1 MDPKTPQAASGQERL
16 EGPDIPRRRL
26 LADAARGACL
36 LGLGG
41 AAAVLADRLLPHP
54 GTPGSQAEMTGTAEM
69 VWQIDPYTCTAC
81 GNCAT
86 QCVLDPSAVKCVNV
100 NEICGYC
107 DLCFGY
113 FIDDPAERG
122 LDADNQLCPTNAIRR
137 KFIEEPY
144 YEYAIDEPTCIGCGK
159 CVKGCKAFGNGSMFL
174 QVRHDLCLN
183 CNECTIASACPVN
196 AFRRVPADQPYL
208 LKTKEHLG

>member
-1 MDPKTPQAASGQERL
+1 MAENDENITRRDLLSGT
-16 EGPDIPRRRL
+16 
-26 LADAARGACL
+26 AKGACL

-41 AAAVLADRLLPHP
+41 LAALVGDRLIPRQDQDP
-54 GTPGSQAEMTGTAEM
+54 AKPDMTGTAEM

-81 GNCAT
+81 GSCAT
-86 QCVLDPSAVKCVNV
+86 QCVLEPSAVKCVNWFK
-100 NEICGYC
+100 ICGYC

-113 FIDDPAERG
+113 FVDDPAERG

-144 YEYAIDEPTCIGCGK
+144 YEYTIDEPLCIGCGR
-159 CVKGCKAFGNGSMFL
+159 CVKGCKAFGNASMYL

-183 CNECTIASACPVN
+183 CNECTIASACPVH
-196 AFRRVPADQPYL
+196 AFRRVPADRPYL
-208 LKTKEHLG
+208 LKSEERGG